1 MKRVRCGSDTEQR
14 HAARE
19 AGEMEDQRP
28 DHRPVR
34 GLGVR
39 RQGRKAGLTL
49 VFTAGPRTGVQ
60 REVQMLCI

>member
-39 RQGRKAGLTL
+39 RQGRKAEGL
-49 VFTAGPRTGVQ
+49 AGEKGDHPWRG
-60 REVQMLCI
+60 RKGG